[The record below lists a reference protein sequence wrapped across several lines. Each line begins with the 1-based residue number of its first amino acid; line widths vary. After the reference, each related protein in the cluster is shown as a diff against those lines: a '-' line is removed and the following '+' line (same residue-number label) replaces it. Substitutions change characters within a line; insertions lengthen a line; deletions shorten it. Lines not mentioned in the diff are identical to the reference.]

1 MPLVYFVSE
10 MALAFVL
17 SAIFI
22 AIVSLLGLI
31 FTAFSIYLVYIH
43 WKFSHIPGPKRDSF
57 FLGNV
62 PLIRREREKGKI
74 MGELMQELHN
84 IYGPIVLMWGFHR
97 PFLFVSDRELA
108 EKCLITL
115 NLPQNPRVYGNLGYP
130 FGHRLM
136 GRGLVTET
144 DHGVWQKQRA
154 LLNPAFHRRYLMNLM
169 SAFNNSCDLFLA
181 KLDEMADGETVV
193 DMAEEFARV
202 TLDVIGKVFSSTS
215 LTQEDTMGVFLS
227 VNPKTDF

>member
-74 MGELMQELHN
+74 MGELMQELHS
-84 IYGPIVLMWGFHR
+84 IYGPVVLMWGFHR
-97 PFLFVSDRELA
+97 PFLSVSDRELA
-108 EKCLITL
+108 KKCLITL
-115 NLPQNPRVYGNLGYP
+115 NLPKNPRVYENLGYP

-136 GRGLVTET
+136 GRSLVTET

-215 LTQEDTMGVFLS
+215 HTQEDTM
-227 VNPKTDF
+227 